1 VRVIYERAEN
11 TIQYGVFRNSTTR
24 ARFVVS
30 LHIFFSLFL
39 SAFFFL
45 HVEQIGLY
53 YVDGLF
59 SLSLSSLAIFRLLG
73 DSKGIETSPSMGLG
87 WSGVNVIPVV
97 VVVAV
102 SLGRIA
108 GLGRSVLCQIDVL
121 NGRSQVWQDAGLN
134 K

>member
-1 VRVIYERAEN
+1 
-11 TIQYGVFRNSTTR
+11 
-24 ARFVVS
+24 
-30 LHIFFSLFL
+30 
-39 SAFFFL
+39 
-45 HVEQIGLY
+45 
-53 YVDGLF
+53 
-59 SLSLSSLAIFRLLG
+59 
-73 DSKGIETSPSMGLG
+73 MGLG
-87 WSGVNVIPVV
+87 WSGVNVIP

>member
-1 VRVIYERAEN
+1 
-11 TIQYGVFRNSTTR
+11 
-24 ARFVVS
+24 
-30 LHIFFSLFL
+30 
-39 SAFFFL
+39 
-45 HVEQIGLY
+45 
-53 YVDGLF
+53 
-59 SLSLSSLAIFRLLG
+59 LG
-73 DSKGIETSPSMGLG
+73 DAKGIETSPSMGLG
-87 WSGVNVIPVV
+87 WSGVNVIP